1 MTRIAVTRTMQVPH
15 ERVWAA
21 IADLGSHT
29 EWMKD
34 AEQIV
39 FVHDQR
45 RGKGARMEVVT
56 VVGPFRTLDVM
67 EVVGWDEGRSIEVAH
82 RGLITGRGTLAAE
95 PAREGSL
102 VSWREELTF
111 PWWLGGPITAWL
123 ARPVLA
129 AIWRGNLQRLE
140 GVVTASQ

>member
-1 MTRIAVTRTMQVPH
+1 MTRIAVTRTMQAPH

-34 AEQIV
+34 AERIV

-45 RGKGARMEVVT
+45 RGKGTRMEVVT
-56 VVGPFRTLDVM
+56 VVGPFRTVDVM
-67 EVVGWDEGRSIEVAH
+67 EVVGWEEGRSIEVAH
-82 RGLITGRGTLAAE
+82 RGLITGRGILTAE
-95 PAREGSL
+95 PALEGTL

-129 AIWRGNLQRLE
+129 AIWRGNLARLE
-140 GVVTASQ
+140 EGLTSL

>member
-1 MTRIAVTRTMQVPH
+1 MTRIAVTRTMQAPH

-34 AEQIV
+34 AERIV

-45 RGKGARMEVVT
+45 RGKGTRMEVVT
-56 VVGPFRTLDVM
+56 VVGPFRTVDVM
-67 EVVGWDEGRSIEVAH
+67 EVVGWEEGRSIEVAH
-82 RGLITGRGTLAAE
+82 RGLITGRGILTAE
-95 PAREGSL
+95 PALEGTL

-111 PWWLGGPITAWL
+111 PWWLGGPITASL

-129 AIWRGNLQRLE
+129 AIWRGNLARLE
-140 GVVTASQ
+140 EGLTSL

>member
-34 AEQIV
+34 AERIV

-45 RGKGARMEVVT
+45 RGEGTRMEVVT
-56 VVGPFRTLDVM
+56 VVGPFRTVDVM
-67 EVVGWDEGRSIEVAH
+67 EVVGWEEGRSIEVAH
-82 RGLITGRGTLAAE
+82 RGLITGRGILTAE
-95 PAREGSL
+95 PALEGTL

-129 AIWRGNLQRLE
+129 AIWRGNLARLE
-140 GVVTASQ
+140 EGLTPP